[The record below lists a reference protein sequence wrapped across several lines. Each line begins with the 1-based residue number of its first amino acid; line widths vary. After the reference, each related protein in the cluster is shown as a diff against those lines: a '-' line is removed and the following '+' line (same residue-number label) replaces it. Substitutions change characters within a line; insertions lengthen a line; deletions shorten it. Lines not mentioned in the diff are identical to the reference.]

1 MTLFIGLGN
10 IGSQYKNTRHNIG
23 FRVIDKLISDSNA
36 RDISKNSFY
45 GRLYRTSDRLFLKP
59 STLMNLSGKS
69 AQPVKNF
76 FKVDIENII
85 TIHDDIDLP
94 FGAVRFKRGGGHGGH
109 NGLKSLDAHISKEYL
124 RVRIGVGKPEH
135 RSQVVDFVLHD
146 FNEDEE
152 ALLNG
157 LINHV
162 AKSCYAL
169 VEDKLNSVKSKYSLK
184 SINFLQN
191 RSETMSLGS
200 SNGEIKVSLP
210 SFARTPI
217 EDLDG

>member
-10 IGSQYKNTRHNIG
+10 IGSQYENTRHNIG

-45 GRLYRTSDRLFLKP
+45 GKLYRTTDTLFLKP

-76 FKVDIENII
+76 FKVDIEEII

-94 FGAVRFKRGGGHGGH
+94 FGAVRFKRGGGNGGH

-146 FNEDEE
+146 FNQDEKP
-152 ALLNG
+152 LLDK

-162 AKSCYAL
+162 SKACYL
-169 VEDKLNSVKSKYSLK
+169 LLTDELNCVKSKYSRK
-184 SINFLQN
+184 S
-191 RSETMSLGS
+191 
-200 SNGEIKVSLP
+200 
-210 SFARTPI
+210 I
-217 EDLDG
+217 EDLNG